1 MRALVE
7 SDQTGFERKLGG
19 RAVMASKSKP
29 SAGVE
34 ECIGGLAEQDDVEFE
49 PYRAGISAEAVDAAY
64 RLLAPSAKVG
74 PHANKPAMPSSTF
87 CITVPTVVTLLTIPT
102 LLTISRRRNFTSH
115 LLHHPTLLIMRR
127 WAHMTSCVS
136 C

>member
-1 MRALVE
+1 
-7 SDQTGFERKLGG
+7 
-19 RAVMASKSKP
+19 MAP
-29 SAGVE
+29 SAGE

-74 PHANKPAMPSSTF
+74 AHAHKPAMPSSTF
-87 CITVPTVVTLLTIPT
+87 CITVPTVVTLLTILT
-102 LLTISRRRNFTSH
+102 LLTTSRRRSFTSH
-115 LLHHPTLLIMRR
+115 LLHHPTCYTTLLATPPLRR

>member
-1 MRALVE
+1 
-7 SDQTGFERKLGG
+7 
-19 RAVMASKSKP
+19 MAP
-29 SAGVE
+29 SAGE
-34 ECIGGLAEQDDVEFE
+34 ECIGGLAEQDDAEFE

-74 PHANKPAMPSSTF
+74 AHARKPAMPSSTF
-87 CITVPTVVTLLTIPT
+87 CITVPTVVALLTIPT
-102 LLTISRRRNFTSH
+102 LLTTSRRRNFTSH
-115 LLHHPTLLIMRR
+115 LLHHPTLLVVRR